1 MAHWSRAMP
10 QKNNAERWREMAE
23 RTRARAD
30 GMRDRASRRT
40 MLGIAMAYET
50 LARRADLLA
59 AGERSAETMRSRMVF
74 ARMIRRAES
83 GTEA

>member
-1 MAHWSRAMP
+1 
-10 QKNNAERWREMAE
+10 MAE

-30 GMRDRASRRT
+30 GMRDRASKRT

-59 AGERSAETMRSRMVF
+59 AGERSAETDEKRDGVRHDDPPGDVG
-74 ARMIRRAES
+74 RR
-83 GTEA
+83 G